1 MVSSAAM
8 PGVGMAG
15 ESQDGPAQAGP
26 LSFRWAS
33 EALVAALAHVLEQHP
48 WAQDRLRMHAG
59 RVIEL
64 GAEIPPPFE
73 RSFPPLRLTV
83 TRLGGFAS
91 CPSDKAAAVRMR
103 LRPSI
108 NAGFAWMRH
117 GTVGLQQHLSLEG
130 DVLLAAT
137 IAELAQGLRWDWEDD
152 LSRLVGDVAAHRIG
166 RTVRGVGAELS
177 GLGERLV
184 RMLAANVDQGEAPVV
199 GRSEWAMHRAALDA
213 LERRIAALER
223 A

>member
-1 MVSSAAM
+1 MMTDAAM
-8 PGVGMAG
+8 PDSGMAG
-15 ESQDGPAQAGP
+15 ETWDGPAPAGP

-33 EALVAALAHVLEQHP
+33 EALVSALAHVLEQHP

-64 GAEIPPPFE
+64 GAELPSPFE
-73 RSFPPLRLTV
+73 RSLPPLRLTV
-83 TRLGGFAS
+83 TPLGGFAPAES
-91 CPSDKAAAVRMR
+91 GETPAVRMR

-130 DVLLAAT
+130 DVMLAAT

-166 RTVRGVGAELS
+166 RTVRSVGSELS
-177 GLGERLV
+177 GLGERIV
-184 RMLAANVDQGEAPVV
+184 RMLAASVEQGEAPVV
-199 GRSEWAMHRAALDA
+199 GRSEWALHQAALDA

-223 A
+223 G